1 MDIRQLRY
9 FVAIVE
15 AGSFSKAAAT
25 LRVAQP
31 ALSLHVRNME
41 GELGTELLQRTPQGV
56 FATDAGQILLQRAR
70 GIIAEF
76 EATKRI
82 VADHENEPA
91 GEVCLG
97 LPGTIGEMVCVPLV
111 LETRRRYPKV
121 RLKVS
126 EAMSGFVLEWLYD
139 GRVDLGLLYTS
150 VDERGLRSVPI
161 LREEL
166 RLFASADAQGSG
178 VPEAGSVAL
187 ERLCE
192 LPLVLPG
199 PGHGLRSLVEDEVS
213 RLGLQLSAVY
223 EVDSYTAIKDL
234 VAQGLGASILPLNA
248 LARDIEAGRF
258 RAAPIGDPP
267 LSRLVHLVQPFDRS
281 ASRAAAAVAGLAQQ
295 VLTDLVR
302 EGRWQASLVEGAP
315 S

>member
-56 FATDAGQILLQRAR
+56 FATDAGQILLVRAR
-70 GIIAEF
+70 DLIAEF

-91 GEVCLG
+91 GEVRLG
-97 LPGTIGEMVCVPLV
+97 LPGTIGEMVCVPLI

-126 EAMSGFVLEWLYD
+126 EAMSGFVQEWLYA
-139 GRVDLGLLYTS
+139 GRVDIGLLYAS

-166 RLFASADAQGSG
+166 RLFAATGD
-178 VPEAGSVAL
+178 PEAAS
-187 ERLCE
+187 
-192 LPLVLPG
+192 
-199 PGHGLRSLVEDEVS
+199 
-213 RLGLQLSAVY
+213 
-223 EVDSYTAIKDL
+223 
-234 VAQGLGASILPLNA
+234 LGAGAGA
-248 LARDIEAGRF
+248 LLESPCIYTLSGRKSGPVTQ
-258 RAAPIGDPP
+258 RIGCC
-267 LSRLVHLVQPFDRS
+267 S
-281 ASRAAAAVAGLAQQ
+281 
-295 VLTDLVR
+295 T
-302 EGRWQASLVEGAP
+302 E
-315 S
+315 